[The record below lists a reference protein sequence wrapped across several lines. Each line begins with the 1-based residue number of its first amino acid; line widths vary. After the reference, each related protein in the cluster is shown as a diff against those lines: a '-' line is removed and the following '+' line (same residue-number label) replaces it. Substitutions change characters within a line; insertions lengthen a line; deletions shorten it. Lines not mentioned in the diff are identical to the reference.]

1 MRGKSERK
9 RCSKGVR
16 YVAKKEKKETK
27 ISPSKQKI
35 IDNYEEQRRYYLEKG
50 YVEKQEIISVV
61 KANVMAFAT
70 AGPFAV
76 VCILIWIFKMHRQ
89 EGIFNIRDLIWA
101 WILCLICILI
111 HELLHGVGWV
121 LWTKKGWK
129 SIYLG
134 VMWDSLTPY
143 CHCKEPLKPKQYLIG
158 GLFPFFILG
167 IGVFFAALFTG
178 NGVLFFLS
186 LINILSAGGDTT
198 IACMELKYLK
208 KNEECYI
215 LDHPTDCG
223 FVAFV
228 KGDGNQAVS

>member
-1 MRGKSERK
+1 M
-9 RCSKGVR
+9 
-16 YVAKKEKKETK
+16 AKEKKKEAK

-35 IDNYEEQRRYYLEKG
+35 IDNYKKQRKYYLEKG
-50 YVEKQEIISVV
+50 YEEKQEIISVV
-61 KANVMAFAT
+61 KANIMAFVT
-70 AGPFAV
+70 AGPFVIA
-76 VCILIWIFKMHRQ
+76 CMLIWIFVMRRQ
-89 EGIFNIRDLIWA
+89 EGMFDIRDLIWA
-101 WILCLICILI
+101 WILCLACILI

-121 LWTKKGWK
+121 FWTQRGWK

-134 VMWDSLTPY
+134 VMWETLTPY
-143 CHCKEPLKPKQYLIG
+143 CHCKEPLKPRQYLVG

-167 IGVFFAALFTG
+167 IGIFLVSLLTG
-178 NGVLFFLS
+178 NGMLFLLS

-208 KNEECYI
+208 KNENCYI

-228 KGDGNQAVS
+228 KKDGEQEKENKEYEK